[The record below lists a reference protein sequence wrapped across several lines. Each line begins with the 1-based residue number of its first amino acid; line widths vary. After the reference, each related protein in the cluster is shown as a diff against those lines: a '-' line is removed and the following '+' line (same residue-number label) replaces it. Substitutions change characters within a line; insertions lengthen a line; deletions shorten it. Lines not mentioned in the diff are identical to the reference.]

1 MSIWVRKENLM
12 LFLNDSSGNVWND
25 HGWSWPSLLYVMGV
39 LSCIWPQFRHCC
51 FWSTVNTPTVPRDLS
66 VCCLKEFRTA
76 LKSLPFQTIHLW
88 ICRRERL
95 LSLPQCF
102 PQTAR
107 QTGILVLFNFL
118 PKMQKG
124 MCEIVT
130 HPFPSPERVECNAF
144 PWYVDCVWCVLA

>member
-1 MSIWVRKENLM
+1 MCIWVRKENLM

-25 HGWSWPSLLYVMGV
+25 YRWCWPPLLHVMAV

-51 FWSTVNTPTVPRDLS
+51 FWPTANTPTAPCDLS
-66 VCCLKEFRTA
+66 ACCLKESRTA

-88 ICRRERL
+88 ICRRECL

-102 PQTAR
+102 PQIVR
-107 QTGILVLFNFL
+107 QTGILVLLNFL

-124 MCEIVT
+124 MCKIVMHT
-130 HPFPSPERVECNAF
+130 IPFPERVQCNAF
-144 PWYVDCVWCVLA
+144 PWYEECVWHVLA